1 MGTHILWKGAYLALC
16 SRLIETSQ
24 LSDTVMDLATVGVYG
39 CDYITANGV
48 LYTYNKIGKIL
59 HVVAYIIS
67 AWALTLSVQQYR
79 AMRRPLSVGQTT
91 GSSHAFLCS
100 YETFMSNRT
109 VLMGTYLRT

>member
-1 MGTHILWKGAYLALC
+1 MST
-16 SRLIETSQ
+16 
-24 LSDTVMDLATVGVYG
+24 GVIISKPMEY
-39 CDYITANGV
+39 CIPII
-48 LYTYNKIGKIL
+48 IGKIL

-100 YETFMSNRT
+100 YETLMSNRT
-109 VLMGTYLRT
+109 VLMGDVSAHIKKQNVK

>member
-1 MGTHILWKGAYLALC
+1 MALC

-39 CDYITANGV
+39 CDLSQPMEYCIPII
-48 LYTYNKIGKIL
+48 IGKIL

-91 GSSHAFLCS
+91 GGSHAFLCS
-100 YETFMSNRT
+100 YETLMSNRT